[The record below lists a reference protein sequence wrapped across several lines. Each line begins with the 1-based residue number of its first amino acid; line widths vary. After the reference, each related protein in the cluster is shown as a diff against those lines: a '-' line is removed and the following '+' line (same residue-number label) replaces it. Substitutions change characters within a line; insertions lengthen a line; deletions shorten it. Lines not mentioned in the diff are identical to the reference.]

1 MQPVNVNRPLMI
13 EKGISDA
20 ESKLISMFGSFKV
33 QHRQPGEQR
42 AYLTI
47 LKWLHN
53 EEFQPIVKLELHNN
67 ELILSYVRMTLVRLE
82 PRLSSIERSFKHLK
96 PYSMY
101 VRKITRGDQ
110 IWKEWGFRFVAEVP
124 KMQKVSKRQQ
134 REDDTFNLTPY
145 QRKCMGIKQDQYA
158 EDLDEPRDESEVTDG
173 SQFDEEEQK
182 DEEVVESQL
191 KRPTLALNLT
201 DYDVSDIV
209 FDFTPLNLD
218 IDWDFDVQC
227 GPSGPV

>member
-1 MQPVNVNRPLMI
+1 MQPDLTQPVNVNNLP
-13 EKGISDA
+13 SDA
-20 ESKLISMFGSFKV
+20 ERKLISMFGSFKV
-33 QHRQPGEQR
+33 QHRQPGQQR

-53 EEFQPIVKLELHNN
+53 EEFQPIVKLELHDN

-134 REDDTFNLTPY
+134 REDDIFNLTPY
-145 QRKCMGIKQDQYA
+145 QRKCMGIEPDQYV
-158 EDLDEPRDESEVTDG
+158 EKNESEVRDESEITDG
-173 SQFDEEEQK
+173 SHLDEEE
-182 DEEVVESQL
+182 DIIVEPQL
-191 KRPTLALNLT
+191 KKPTLALNLT

-209 FDFTPLNLD
+209 FDFTPLTLD
-218 IDWDFDVQC
+218 IDWEFVS
-227 GPSGPV
+227 P